1 MLYELIPFTVN
12 TRGSLKPCGC
22 QDNEICLFSCHI
34 CCLSYRFV
42 LSFFCIILCFVSVKA
57 VKTAFFVES
66 YRLSCSMKFTHSSC
80 AERKHTCDTQK
91 CFKTIIGWV
100 QVAVYTP
107 VPLNHTKTER
117 LLEYCTPSDTGGFWS
132 VVMKAQRLM
141 AGCSF
146 DFISFGVGTSVAC
159 SSHPSVNTRQ
169 WTDGIRAC
177 GALTHANELM
187 ADAHMVRR
195 KLLEQWYIQH
205 SSRNGVES
213 SSDNPTRAQI
223 ARIEGSIQPTGS
235 PSQETS

>member
-1 MLYELIPFTVN
+1 MWYTEML
-12 TRGSLKPCGC
+12 
-22 QDNEICLFSCHI
+22 QDNHRMSTG
-34 CCLSYRFV
+34 CCIHPSTIKPYKDRKDLGV
-42 LSFFCIILCFVSVKA
+42 L
-57 VKTAFFVES
+57 
-66 YRLSCSMKFTHSSC
+66 HP
-80 AERKHTCDTQK
+80 K
-91 CFKTIIGWV
+91 C
-100 QVAVYTP
+100 
-107 VPLNHTKTER
+107 
-117 LLEYCTPSDTGGFWS
+117 PSDTGSFWS
-132 VVMKAQRLM
+132 VVMKAQRLI

-177 GALTHANELM
+177 GALTHAIELM
-187 ADAHMVRR
+187 AYAHMVRW

-213 SSDNPTRAQI
+213 SSDNPTRVQI